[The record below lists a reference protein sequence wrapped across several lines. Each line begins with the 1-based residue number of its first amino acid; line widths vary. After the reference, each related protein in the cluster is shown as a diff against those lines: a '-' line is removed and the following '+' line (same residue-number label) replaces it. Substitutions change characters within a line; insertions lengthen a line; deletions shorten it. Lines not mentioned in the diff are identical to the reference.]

1 MTLEEMILKQERKAK
16 AFQKI
21 AAEERK
27 RGKYDEAKAAI
38 WIYAEH
44 RQIAD
49 WLKELKE
56 LKAHEERSAGSG
68 TD

>member
-16 AFQKI
+16 AFQKTS
-21 AAEERK
+21 AEEYKLRNFE
-27 RGKYDEAKAAI
+27 EAKTAI
-38 WIYAEH
+38 WISAEH

-56 LKAHEERSAGSG
+56 LKAHEELSTGSG
-68 TD
+68 TN